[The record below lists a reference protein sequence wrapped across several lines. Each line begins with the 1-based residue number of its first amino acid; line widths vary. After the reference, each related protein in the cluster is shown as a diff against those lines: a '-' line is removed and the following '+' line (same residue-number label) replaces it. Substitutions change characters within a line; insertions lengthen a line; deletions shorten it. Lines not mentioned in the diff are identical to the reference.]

1 MSSSAIPPSTT
12 SALEGAGEHEV
23 PGMRATPRKRH
34 HWSFD
39 KISFFVVF
47 LGVPLVV
54 YLVFVISP
62 FLQAFYYSLTDW
74 GGFSMKF
81 KMVGLDNYKQLFA
94 DSLFRRAMINN
105 VVLCIFVPFVTI
117 FLALVLATMLT
128 VGGSSHGHTRGLK
141 GSGFYRVVSFFPYC
155 VPAVVIG
162 LLWSQIL
169 DPSHGLV
176 NGLLTGMGLD
186 KFQNLAW
193 LGEKSTAMPVSIFI
207 MLWGYV
213 GFYMLLFVAA
223 IKSIP
228 AEIFESA
235 RIDGAGRFRVAVSI
249 TVPLIRDNIQTAW
262 IYLGIIS
269 LDAFVYMSVL
279 NPFGGPD
286 NSTLVMSQ
294 QLWDSFQNARYG
306 LACAQGVVICL
317 FTLAFAGLVG
327 LVNRLTG
334 GKDSVTLA

>member
-1 MSSSAIPPSTT
+1 
-12 SALEGAGEHEV
+12 
-23 PGMRATPRKRH
+23 
-34 HWSFD
+34 
-39 KISFFVVF
+39 
-47 LGVPLVV
+47 
-54 YLVFVISP
+54 
-62 FLQAFYYSLTDW
+62 
-74 GGFSMKF
+74 
-81 KMVGLDNYKQLFA
+81 
-94 DSLFRRAMINN
+94 
-105 VVLCIFVPFVTI
+105 
-117 FLALVLATMLT
+117 
-128 VGGSSHGHTRGLK
+128 
-141 GSGFYRVVSFFPYC
+141 
-155 VPAVVIG
+155 
-162 LLWSQIL
+162 
-169 DPSHGLV
+169 
-176 NGLLTGMGLD
+176 
-186 KFQNLAW
+186 
-193 LGEKSTAMPVSIFI
+193 

-235 RIDGAGRFRVAVSI
+235 RIDVAGRFRVAVSI

-317 FTLAFAGLVG
+317 FTLAFASVVG

>member
-1 MSSSAIPPSTT
+1 MRSPVIAMHGSQDAE
-12 SALEGAGEHEV
+12 EGKV
-23 PGMRATPRKRH
+23 VVDTPHRRNH
-34 HWSFD
+34 RRWSFD
-39 KISFFVVF
+39 RMSFFVVF
-47 LGVPLVV
+47 LGVPLTI

-62 FLQAFYYSLTDW
+62 FLQALYYSLTDW

-81 KMVGLDNYKQLFA
+81 KIVGLENYRILFA
-94 DSLFRRAMINN
+94 DPLFRRAMLNN
-105 VVLCIFVPFVTI
+105 VILCVFVPLVAI
-117 FLALVLATMLT
+117 ASALALATMLT
-128 VGGSSHGHTRGLK
+128 VGGSSHGQIRGLR

-155 VPAVVIG
+155 VPVVVIG
-162 LLWSQIL
+162 LLWSQLL

-176 NGLLTGMGLD
+176 NGLLKGAGLGGFD
-186 KFQNLAW
+186 NFAW
-193 LGEKSTAMPVSIFI
+193 LGERSTAMPVSIFI
-207 MLWGYV
+207 MLWGYI

-228 AEIFESA
+228 SEIFEA
-235 RIDGAGRFRVAVSI
+235 AKIGGAGRFRVAVKI
-249 TVPLIRDNIQTAW
+249 MVPLIRDNIQTAW
-262 IYLGIIS
+262 IYLGIVS

-279 NPFGGPD
+279 NPFGGSD

-317 FTLAFAGLVG
+317 FTLTFAGIVG
-327 LVNRLTG
+327 LVSRLTG